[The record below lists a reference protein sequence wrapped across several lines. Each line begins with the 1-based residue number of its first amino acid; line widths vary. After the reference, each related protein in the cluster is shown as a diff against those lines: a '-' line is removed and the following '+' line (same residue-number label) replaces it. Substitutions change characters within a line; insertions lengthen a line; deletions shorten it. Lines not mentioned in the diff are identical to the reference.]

1 MVAVFLICFG
11 RAIPMPAWMIASVN
25 AGIFLCGGEWFK
37 NSSTDLEY

>member
-1 MVAVFLICFG
+1 MVAVFLRCFG
-11 RAIPMPAWMIASVN
+11 RAIPMPAW

>member
-11 RAIPMPAWMIASVN
+11 RAIPMPAWMIAVN